1 MIFFSNWVIP
11 YQGGC
16 YQCLVTSNK
25 FHSSICD
32 WNYECFTTFRQYH
45 LFRVESFSMD
55 FWCVHLFQLLEVHN
69 ESVSFPDSSRVQY
82 VTKEKSREH
91 FLAKLMDSWL
101 IRRGYR
107 MIFNQWTK
115 WNDRSFKRLFKSTF
129 GCCFP
134 IRQSLLNVFADSSS
148 IPWNPPTISSR
159 PDCEQYSICPSLSL
173 RTALSAI
180 RFVSERWG
188 ADMQWFHEENL
199 HWLCQTPRNCYRKC
213 FLVT

>member
-134 IRQSLLNVFADSSS
+134 IRQSLLNVSQIAVAFHG
-148 IPWNPPTISSR
+148 IRPPFHLDQIANN
-159 PDCEQYSICPSLSL
+159 
-173 RTALSAI
+173 TAYVPL
-180 RFVSERWG
+180 
-188 ADMQWFHEENL
+188 
-199 HWLCQTPRNCYRKC
+199 
-213 FLVT
+213 